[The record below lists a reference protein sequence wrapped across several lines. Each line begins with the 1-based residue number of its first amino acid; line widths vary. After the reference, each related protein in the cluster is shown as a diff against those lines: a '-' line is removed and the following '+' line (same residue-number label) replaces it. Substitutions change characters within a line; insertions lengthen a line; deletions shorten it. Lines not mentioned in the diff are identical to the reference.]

1 MKNSILVDVI
11 WNDPVE
17 LSDKVDRINKIAA
30 WPGVL
35 TPQSAT
41 TVTLGKPAPAVTL
54 GTPTPDVT
62 LGTKV
67 DLGLPTAPAERVPW
81 FQMGQGEGKP
91 GDLVEVPVY
100 GGCLHKIDGFH
111 VAGGCATQRLVAKS
125 AKLSSYLGDYLK
137 GQDPFIKFQYI
148 ERGLPESWWEFAIG
162 FFSLAG
168 RTMFPPIT
176 VPNGTELFRVTFLVK
191 DDILPETAELVCADE
206 YFYTHKVQRRRDLTY
221 TYSPQGFTKVE
232 CISGKFTVL

>member
-1 MKNSILVDVI
+1 MKNSILFDVI
-11 WNDPVE
+11 WGDSAE
-17 LSDKVDRINKIAA
+17 LSDKIDRINKIAA
-30 WPGVL
+30 PGVL
-35 TPQSAT
+35 TSHPAD
-41 TVTLGKPAPAVTL
+41 TVTISSPSL
-54 GTPTPDVT
+54 
-62 LGTKV
+62 
-67 DLGLPTAPAERVPW
+67 VPIT
-81 FQMGQGEGKP
+81 
-91 GDLVEVPVY
+91 VY

-125 AKLSSYLGDYLK
+125 AKLSSYLGDYFE

-162 FFSLAG
+162 FFSFAG
-168 RTMFPPIT
+168 KTMFPPIT
-176 VPNGTELFRVTFLVK
+176 IPDGTELFRVSFQVK

-206 YFYTHKVQRRRDLTY
+206 YFYTHEVQRRRDLTY